1 MLTIGDL
8 IAVISLCLTSFG
20 LGSSIGKSNEILHF
34 SEFQVFLPPIL
45 KMPLQYPLYMLVS
58 SGISILHPYQL
69 HLMRLADLLLFFIP
83 FPDNRI
89 PYPSH
94 VFSPFEHVCKRIA
107 AMKFQ
112 SLAQQL

>member
-1 MLTIGDL
+1 MLTISDL
-8 IAVISLCLTSFG
+8 IALISLCLTSFG

-69 HLMRLADLLLFFIP
+69 HLMRLADLLLFSSRFLTIG
-83 FPDNRI
+83 
-89 PYPSH
+89 SH
-94 VFSPFEHVCKRIA
+94 TLLMCFHLLSMFANALR
-107 AMKFQ
+107 Q
-112 SLAQQL
+112 